1 VPGFPDCTSDG
12 LASFTLALSALTLA
26 RRCGYICKRVDQ
38 CNPCSFKIRDI
49 ARDQRHAVLQG
60 GGGDHDVTFGF
71 GIGEVHASAQD
82 RRVLGERQYAVCK
95 RIFTRSSQSRRAL
108 P

>member
-1 VPGFPDCTSDG
+1 
-12 LASFTLALSALTLA
+12 
-26 RRCGYICKRVDQ
+26 
-38 CNPCSFKIRDI
+38 
-49 ARDQRHAVLQG
+49 VLQG

-95 RIFTRSSQSRRAL
+95 RVFTRSSQSRSEL